1 MRIEADFECGN
12 AIVDKLTDAEAHLS
26 IRPDSNAKYFEWFYF
41 RATGEAG
48 IMRTFNLTN
57 AHAASYPQAWNG
69 YRTLASY
76 NGIDWFRVQTQY
88 VDGVLSFKHRA
99 EQTSTEYAFFV
110 PYFEAQR
117 EKLLDDCA
125 KVGERRTL
133 LTTTGGRPI
142 DMIVFGDKAA
152 TKKVWV
158 FSRHHAGEPMTEYC
172 IEGIMRRLADTN
184 DPTVERLLA
193 AGIAFYCVPN
203 INPDGTAMGNLR
215 ANAAGIDLNRDWKQ
229 TVEPKSVEVA
239 GLMKALEAEGVDFFL
254 DLHGDEEHQYVWLVQ
269 PHPDVVAPEVA
280 PHQEY
285 MEAYVRDRYAEYGPM
300 PTSDTPWPADSGM
313 AVDYVAWKFKCP
325 SLIVELPFKDTIA
338 ANGTFDSLQ
347 VAGCVAFGRDCVDM
361 IAEVM
366 IGQKN

>member
-12 AIVDKLTDAEAHLS
+12 AIIDKLTETEAHLS

-41 RATGEAG
+41 RVTGEAG
-48 IMRTFNLTN
+48 ILRTFNLTN

-88 VDGVLSFKHRA
+88 VDGILSFKHQA

-117 EKLLDDCA
+117 EKLLEDCA

-133 LTTTGGRPI
+133 LTTTGGRKI
-142 DMIVFGDKAA
+142 DVIVFGDKAA

-158 FSRHHAGEPMTEYC
+158 FSRHHAGEPMAEYC
-172 IEGIMRRLADTN
+172 IEGIMRRLADAQ
-184 DPTVERLLA
+184 DPMVQQLFA

-215 ANAAGIDLNRDWKQ
+215 ANAAGIDMNRDWKQ
-229 TVEPKSVEVA
+229 TVEPKSMEVA
-239 GLMKALEAEGVDFFL
+239 GLVKALETEGVDFFL

-269 PHPDVVAPEVA
+269 PHPDVVTQEVA
-280 PHQEY
+280 PTQEY
-285 MEAYVRDRYAEYGPM
+285 LEAYVRDRYAEYGPA
-300 PTSDTPWPADSGM
+300 PESNSPSLADSGM
-313 AVDYVAWKFKCP
+313 AVDFVAWKFKCP

-338 ANGTFDSLQ
+338 ANGAFDSLQ

-361 IAEVM
+361 IAEAM
-366 IGQKN
+366 ISQKN